1 MNLKFAKMILFS
13 IFCVLIACGGN
24 VKETQSGFASY
35 YHDLLHNQM
44 TASGEMYDTSLFTA
58 AHRDL
63 PLGQHVRVIR
73 IDNGKA
79 VEVRINDRGP
89 FNKNRLIDLSKA
101 AAKDLAMLKEGVV
114 EVKIEIL
121 E

>member
-1 MNLKFAKMILFS
+1 MTLYGIVCF
-13 IFCVLIACGGN
+13 LIACGGH
-24 VKETQSGFASY
+24 VKETQSGYASY
-35 YHDLLHNQM
+35 YHDLFQNKM
-44 TASGEMYDTSLFTA
+44 TASGEMYDTSLLTA

-89 FNKNRLIDLSKA
+89 FNRNRLIDLSKA
-101 AAKDLAMLKEGVV
+101 AAKHLAMLDEGVV